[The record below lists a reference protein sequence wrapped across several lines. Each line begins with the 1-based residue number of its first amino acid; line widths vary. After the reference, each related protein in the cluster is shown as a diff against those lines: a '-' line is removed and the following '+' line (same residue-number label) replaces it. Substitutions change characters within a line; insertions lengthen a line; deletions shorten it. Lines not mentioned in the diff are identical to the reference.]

1 MYPFNKYIKVEKD
14 IPKKDTYIHKKIY
27 IGLVVFFFAL
37 PNELELFKDFR
48 YFSKLFNILIFII
61 K

>member
-27 IGLVVFFFAL
+27 IIR
-37 PNELELFKDFR
+37 NRIYYKIR
-48 YFSKLFNILIFII
+48 YNIH
-61 K
+61 KTN